1 MLLCMCV
8 EYVFLLFIFFLM
20 IRRPPRSTRTATLF
34 PYTTLFRSPRI
45 RLRFLCEGGS
55 CAKKLRKNRWQTPSR
70 PVAPRPWTSGARR
83 VSGQQQEG
91 GTGRGGGRCSR
102 WKAERE
108 RPARCRPRVQ
118 PIGRSKVIQSKKRS
132 LQLVALTP
140 LALACMAM
148 SAHAANRVNLHQQD
162 VSGINSR
169 YANASVAIGVSKQ
182 ASVRHAEMLGLGPDS
197 TLSVLRTGTTRDGV
211 RNTRYQ
217 QQFRGV
223 PVYGEHVVVSEDANG
238 QVRAL
243 FGRKIEG
250 LAAELPAVAHRVSST
265 QALARAK
272 RASSEEHT
280 AEHQ

>member
-1 MLLCMCV
+1 M
-8 EYVFLLFIFFLM
+8 
-20 IRRPPRSTRTATLF
+20 
-34 PYTTLFRSPRI
+34 
-45 RLRFLCEGGS
+45 
-55 CAKKLRKNRWQTPSR
+55 
-70 PVAPRPWTSGARR
+70 
-83 VSGQQQEG
+83 
-91 GTGRGGGRCSR
+91 
-102 WKAERE
+102 
-108 RPARCRPRVQ
+108 
-118 PIGRSKVIQSKKRS
+118 
-132 LQLVALTP
+132 AL
-140 LALACMAM
+140 

-223 PVYGEHVVVSEDANG
+223 PVYGEPVVVSEDANG

-250 LAAELPAVAHRVSST
+250 LAAELPAVAPR
-265 QALARAK
+265 
-272 RASSEEHT
+272 SEERRVGKECVSTCGSRWAQDH
-280 AEHQ
+280 